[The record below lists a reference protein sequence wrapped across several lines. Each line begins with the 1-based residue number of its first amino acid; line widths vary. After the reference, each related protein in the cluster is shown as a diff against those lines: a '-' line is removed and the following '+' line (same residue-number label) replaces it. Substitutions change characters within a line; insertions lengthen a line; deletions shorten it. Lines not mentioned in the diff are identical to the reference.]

1 LTPEEKE
8 IARVYNSPKGRA
20 KTTSVIQL
28 EAVECGAASLKMVM
42 GYYGRHVALEALRE
56 DCGVNRDGSKAI
68 NILKAARKN
77 DMEASGYKVE
87 DLKEFLDFDFPLII
101 HWNFNHFIVLE
112 GFKNGKFYVN
122 DPAMGH
128 RTLSFEEFN
137 NCFTGIAL
145 YCKPNENFVADGR
158 QSTLI
163 ASLRERLDGYRTS
176 ILYLFVVGLFL
187 VIPGLV
193 IPVFSRIFVDD
204 ILISKSTDW
213 LWPLIA
219 GMALTGVLRGVL
231 QWLRLTVLM
240 KAENKL
246 EMVSSAKY
254 FWHLLKLPIQFFHQR
269 DAGEMGSRLAL
280 NHKIANLITSQ
291 LASNLLDLFVV
302 VFYFLLMLQYDV
314 TLSVITLLFAAL
326 NIGSLRIIGAKRI
339 EKYFSL
345 SVSSGKLYGVTL
357 GGIKTI
363 ETLKAMGREND
374 FFTKWSGSFTKVLN
388 QSQNLA
394 SFELRFG
401 MLPKLLGSLQ
411 SMLILTIG
419 ALKIMNG
426 EITVGMLVAFQS
438 LVMSFTGP
446 ISSLVGL
453 GSTLQ
458 QMEGDMN
465 RIDDVMRSKEDPQVA
480 QKLEVDADHYADI
493 SKKLDG
499 YVEFKNVSFGY
510 SKVGEPLIE
519 NFSLKINPGER
530 IALVGGSGSGKSTVA
545 KLLIGFYEPWEGEI
559 LLDGDSRTKWPR
571 QIINNTMSMVSQE
584 VHLFEGSVRD
594 VINLWDK
601 SIPDHVL
608 IRACKD
614 AAIHDMISTKPGAY
628 DYKISEGGKN
638 FSGGQRQR
646 IEIARALVNDPT
658 VLILDE
664 ATSAL
669 DPTTEQVID
678 EAIRKRK
685 CSVLVVA
692 HRLSTIRDSDEII
705 VMDKG
710 KIAERGTHTELMKKA
725 GKYYHLIKTT

>member
-1 LTPEEKE
+1 MTPEEKE

-314 TLSVITLLFAAL
+314 TLSV
-326 NIGSLRIIGAKRI
+326 
-339 EKYFSL
+339 
-345 SVSSGKLYGVTL
+345 
-357 GGIKTI
+357 
-363 ETLKAMGREND
+363 
-374 FFTKWSGSFTKVLN
+374 
-388 QSQNLA
+388 
-394 SFELRFG
+394 
-401 MLPKLLGSLQ
+401 
-411 SMLILTIG
+411 
-419 ALKIMNG
+419 
-426 EITVGMLVAFQS
+426 
-438 LVMSFTGP
+438 
-446 ISSLVGL
+446 
-453 GSTLQ
+453 
-458 QMEGDMN
+458 
-465 RIDDVMRSKEDPQVA
+465 
-480 QKLEVDADHYADI
+480 
-493 SKKLDG
+493 
-499 YVEFKNVSFGY
+499 
-510 SKVGEPLIE
+510 
-519 NFSLKINPGER
+519 
-530 IALVGGSGSGKSTVA
+530 
-545 KLLIGFYEPWEGEI
+545 
-559 LLDGDSRTKWPR
+559 
-571 QIINNTMSMVSQE
+571 
-584 VHLFEGSVRD
+584 
-594 VINLWDK
+594 
-601 SIPDHVL
+601 
-608 IRACKD
+608 
-614 AAIHDMISTKPGAY
+614 
-628 DYKISEGGKN
+628 
-638 FSGGQRQR
+638 
-646 IEIARALVNDPT
+646 
-658 VLILDE
+658 
-664 ATSAL
+664 
-669 DPTTEQVID
+669 
-678 EAIRKRK
+678 
-685 CSVLVVA
+685 
-692 HRLSTIRDSDEII
+692 
-705 VMDKG
+705 
-710 KIAERGTHTELMKKA
+710 
-725 GKYYHLIKTT
+725 

>member
-1 LTPEEKE
+1 LTPEEKQ
-8 IARVYNSPKGRA
+8 IAKEYNAKYPRT

-42 GYYGRHVALEALRE
+42 GYYGRHVALETLRE

-68 NILKAARKN
+68 KLLKAARKHN
-77 DMEASGYKVE
+77 MEASGYKVE
-87 DLKEFLDFDFPLII
+87 DVKEFLDFEFPLIL

-112 GFKNGKFYVN
+112 GVKNGKFYVN

-128 RTLSFEEFN
+128 RVLSFEEFN
-137 NCFTGIAL
+137 NCFTGVALHCEPGEGFIAHG
-145 YCKPNENFVADGR
+145 A

-163 ASLRERLDGYRTS
+163 DSLKERLSGYERS
-176 ILYLFVVGLFL
+176 ILYLFIVGLLL

-204 ILISKSTDW
+204 ILISGSTHW

-231 QWLRLTVLM
+231 QYLRLNVLM
-240 KAENKL
+240 KSENKL

-269 DAGEMGSRLAL
+269 DAGEIGSRLGL
-280 NHKIANLITSQ
+280 NRKIANLITAQ

-302 VFYFLLMLQYDV
+302 IFYFLLMLQYDV
-314 TLSVITLLFAAL
+314 LLSVITLVFASL
-326 NIGSLRIIGAKRI
+326 NIASLRIIGAKRI

-374 FFTKWSGSFTKVLN
+374 FFTKWSGNFTKVIN
-388 QSQNLA
+388 QTQNLA
-394 SFELRFG
+394 SFELQFG
-401 MLPKLLGSLQ
+401 MVPKLLGSLQ

-438 LVMSFTGP
+438 LVVSFTAP

-465 RIDDVMRSKEDPQVA
+465 RIDDVMRSGVDPQVD
-480 QKLEVDADHYADI
+480 QQVKVEEGHYEEI
-493 SKKLDG
+493 SHKLDG
-499 YVEFKNVSFGY
+499 YVEFKDVTFGY

-559 LLDGDSRTKWPR
+559 TLDGKARTEWPR
-571 QIINNTMSMVSQE
+571 QIINNSLSMVSQE

-601 SIPDHVL
+601 SIPDSVL

-614 AAIHDMISTKPGAY
+614 AAIHDIISTKPGAY
-628 DYKISEGGKN
+628 DYMISEGGKN

-646 IEIARALVNDPT
+646 MEIARALVNDPT
-658 VLILDE
+658 ILILDE

-669 DPTTEQVID
+669 DPTTELMID
-678 EAIRKRK
+678 EAIKKRK

-705 VMDKG
+705 VMDRG
-710 KIAERGTHTELMKKA
+710 KIAERGTHEDLIKEK